1 MARPKRP
8 LDERIQQT
16 QEEII
21 LVENKLQSLKT
32 TLQELIK
39 EKEEAEK
46 QSYYDLIKEQG
57 LSYDEVVKLLK
68 KQK

>member
-21 LVENKLQSLKT
+21 LVENKLKSLKI
-32 TLQELIK
+32 TLQELLK
-39 EKEEAEK
+39 EKEEVEK

-57 LSYDEVVKLLK
+57 LSYEEVVKLLSK
-68 KQK
+68 K